1 MRELTDKEREF
12 LDVLARALDPPLVRH
27 DEDEELPVEQRVE
40 TAFRQLP
47 YAVEYAVLDWLSVNE
62 PALFDKAPDDRFK
75 KNPPSYRNASPDLRN
90 AGTYYAGPSYIVD
103 YQISRTYIER
113 LNRARAAAV
122 DGFGSAEVDAWMREH
137 GLYDAAEDN
146 PDPHFAERAFVV
158 NVLVPAFGHAVLH
171 RVRPGKEFPDYPYVV
186 DFLIETTAGGVVLE
200 VDGREYHD
208 PARIGSERFEA
219 DLRRQN
225 RLQALGYRVFRY
237 PARRVLRE
245 PEGVITELKQ
255 NLPPIEPQQPTL
267 FESPGAEPLG
277 STAFDGVALAD
288 EYAAWFR
295 PMQVALLLAL
305 RRSIGQEVFRICE
318 RGAPPGLAEVALHDL
333 ALLVS
338 RLQLLYAVS
347 IAWPRCVLRH
357 PAYGAAIRPL
367 VERFHRACALGPDQS
382 ASPAF
387 EISHESEDAGDRS
400 SDVDLII
407 DLRQE
412 GRIPLVPEGEKPDV
426 LGRESLTMGVLGA
439 RLNALTLPRPG
450 ERNALRPANL
460 GKQLLDSF
468 ARRFLRVPSI
478 YHHFDE
484 ERPKTQ
490 ERQYELLCRVL
501 SGQDAFGIMPTGRG
515 KSLVF
520 QLAAMLLPG
529 GALVISPL
537 RALMRD
543 QVDDLR
549 LSRGW
554 NCVRSI
560 RYDQRGDVKEQA
572 IADFIAGSARLLY
585 VSPERL
591 QEIRFA
597 TRLAQA
603 AADAH
608 VSFVAIDEAHCV
620 SEWGHDFR
628 LSYMEIP
635 YFMRAMRRRQG
646 DLDCP
651 IVALTAT
658 ASPPVQR
665 DVCVILGLKCE
676 DARTGGNVVAEA
688 NVDRTELSLS
698 VHPVD
703 GHDYPADRQKLLR
716 TILLRTL
723 PRALHR
729 NHAFRWDEFV
739 NGQWRGRGA
748 GVIFCLYKNSHGQ
761 TSWYDSVGAVRDHLL
776 AHELLDDQAVHL
788 YAAESPD
795 FCPDCER
802 AGRTHYTIR
811 NVPKTGEDRDKLL
824 ECSYG
829 HRFTV
834 PLYHEDWNRRLAETQ
849 YRFKKND
856 FPLLATTKAYGMGI
870 DHRGLRFIVHY
881 GLPASLESYYQEIGR
896 AGRDDSHAHCALLV
910 RLPHAKCL
918 EKFIDRPITY
928 TAFENAEEQEIL
940 PPCLFG
946 KYRTQRRCPED
957 VGLPEP
963 CDLSRQLM
971 MLLDQYQKPDTFATG
986 CATFWEQLSSRQPS
1000 EHGQVTW
1007 YVRGGGINADKQ
1019 FQRTQNHLFR
1029 LQQLGLVRR
1038 YTLEYVPRSTRGA
1051 TAFDVR
1057 FHVGLRDG
1065 VTLGAMRDR
1074 LRRHLADIQA
1084 LNRDATEQSR
1094 GHVPASHKTSPK
1106 SRSKLSREEKLLHAI
1121 FGRAGED
1128 VDAQSDVEFGGEE
1141 GEPPVRADVELAV
1154 RRLFSAIRAHV
1165 IKMRMESF
1173 TKLLRYVRSAK
1184 DCRRKVLVG
1193 GMTAQAHGDDS
1204 YRCEFCDS
1212 EACVPDVRFT
1222 LARARVAPDGLQF
1235 RDLFAKVDEV
1245 FVTQDL
1251 ADAAQV
1257 VQEAMVRGVIEGV
1270 QHQATAHVESD
1281 PDNPTANLIAAEAFA
1296 AKGRTDMH
1304 RYFRNFA
1311 RVANAELRDKTLAK
1325 HGYERYREHAPAD
1338 AIRAFAVVGSAF
1350 DSSQGLSQLAAAA
1363 DSAGLD
1369 AWEQENLAV
1378 ALLAEHE
1385 RQGARAAAAV
1395 LSAVD
1400 EFFS

>member
-333 ALLVS
+333 ALLVG

-387 EISHESEDAGDRS
+387 EISHESEDAGGRS

-412 GRIPLVPEGEKPDV
+412 GRIPLVPEGDKPDV
-426 LGRESLTMGVLGA
+426 LGRESLTTGVLRS

-520 QLAAMLLPG
+520 QLAALLLPG

-549 LSRGW
+549 LTRGW

-572 IADFIAGSARLLY
+572 ITDFIAGSVRLLY

-591 QEIRFA
+591 QEIKFA

-635 YFMRAMRRRQG
+635 YFMRAVRKGQE

-665 DVCVILGLKCE
+665 DVCAILGLTCE
-676 DARTGGNVVAEA
+676 DVRTGGDVVAEA

-698 VHPVD
+698 VHLVD
-703 GHDYPADRQKLLR
+703 GHEYPTDRQKLLR

-729 NHAFRWDEFV
+729 NHAFRWDEFA

-776 AHELLDDQAVHL
+776 AHGLLDDQAVRL

-795 FCPDCER
+795 YCPECQR
-802 AGRTHYTIR
+802 RGRTHYTIR
-811 NVPKTGEDRDKLL
+811 NVPKAEGDKDKVL
-824 ECSYG
+824 ECSCG

-834 PLYHEDWNRRLAETQ
+834 PLYHEDWNRQLADAQ

-896 AGRDDSHAHCALLV
+896 AGRDDAHAHCALLV
-910 RLPHAKCL
+910 RLPHAACL
-918 EKFIDRPITY
+918 DKFIDRPITY

-946 KYRTQRRCPED
+946 KYRTQRRCPEE

-971 MLLDQYQKPDTFATG
+971 MLLDQYQKPDTFAAD
-986 CATFWEQLSSRQPS
+986 CAEFWEQLSGRGSS

-1007 YVRGGGINADKQ
+1007 YVRGGGINAEKQ
-1019 FQRTQNHLFR
+1019 LQRTHNYLFR

-1038 YTLEYVPRSTRGA
+1038 YTLEYVPRSARGA
-1051 TAFDVR
+1051 AAFDVR
-1057 FHVGLRDG
+1057 FHAGLRED
-1065 VTLGAMRDR
+1065 VTLGSMRDR
-1074 LRRHLADIQA
+1074 LRRRLAEIQI
-1084 LNRDATEQSR
+1084 LNRDATEQD
-1094 GHVPASHKTSPK
+1094 GGDASTGGV
-1106 SRSKLSREEKLLHAI
+1106 RLNVE
-1121 FGRAGED
+1121 FAGDEQ
-1128 VDAQSDVEFGGEE
+1128 DAPERTDVE
-1141 GEPPVRADVELAV
+1141 RAV

-1173 TKLLRYVRSAK
+1173 AKLLRYVRSEK

-1212 EACVPDVRFT
+1212 KVCVPDVRFK

-1235 RDLFAKVDEV
+1235 RDLFAKTDEV
-1245 FVTQDL
+1245 FMTQDL

-1257 VQEAMVRGVIEGV
+1257 VQEAIARGVIEGV
-1270 QHQATAHVESD
+1270 QHQATTHVESD

-1296 AKGRTDMH
+1296 AKGRPDMH

-1311 RVANAELRDKTLAK
+1311 RVANAELRDGTLAR

-1338 AIRAFAVVGSAF
+1338 AIRAFAVVESAF
-1350 DSSQGLSQLAAAA
+1350 DSSQGLSQLAADAG
-1363 DSAGLD
+1363 SAGLD

-1378 ALLAEHE
+1378 ALLAEHA
-1385 RQGARAAAAV
+1385 RQGAHAAAAV

-1400 EFFS
+1400 EFFT